1 MNKFKIA
8 MVDDNWEIC
17 ELFKTIIQNLEMFEV
32 ISFDKGYRFLEYIED
47 NQYDIAIIDIDLPDI
62 SGYEIIKEIRNEHQ
76 NYVPII
82 VISAFDD
89 FPHKIKA
96 LELGADDYIIKPVN
110 IFEVVI
116 KMNNLLKRQS
126 YLLELNKREVIIQ
139 EKAEIIKLLKS
150 FFVEKIYNPAKKL
163 KNHFDNELSKE
174 KDQFSTSYIIDSY
187 KKLSEDF
194 NNLIK
199 NYEDLSSEIE
209 KRIEKIEEKKAQF
222 IPQKEIESKF
232 KTKFQ

>member
-1 MNKFKIA
+1 MNKFKIV

-32 ISFDKGYRFLEYIED
+32 FSFDKGQRFLEYIEE
-47 NQYDIAIIDIDLPDI
+47 NNYDIAIIDIDLPDI
-62 SGYEIIKEIRNEHQ
+62 SGYDLIKIIRNEMK

-89 FPHKIKA
+89 FMHKIKA

-126 YLLELNKREVIIQ
+126 YLSELNKREAIIE
-139 EKAEIIKLLKS
+139 EKAEIIKLLKT
-150 FFVEKIYNPAKKL
+150 FFNEKVYEPAKRL
-163 KNHFDNELSKE
+163 KNHFDQQIAKGKMSLSVDKVYE
-174 KDQFSTSYIIDSY
+174 
-187 KKLSEDF
+187 
-194 NNLIK
+194 
-199 NYEDLSSEIE
+199 NYEKISKDFESLIENYEKLSSELE
-209 KRIEKIEEKKAQF
+209 KRIEKIQEKKAQF
-222 IPQKEIESKF
+222 IHQKEIESRF
-232 KTKFQ
+232 KTKF

>member
-1 MNKFKIA
+1 MNKFKIV

-32 ISFDKGYRFLEYIED
+32 ISFDKGHRFLEYIEE
-47 NQYDIAIIDIDLPDI
+47 NEYDIAVIDIDLPDI
-62 SGYEIIKEIRNEHQ
+62 SGYELIKIIRNEQ
-76 NYVPII
+76 KNYVPII
-82 VISAFDD
+82 VISAFED
-89 FPHKIKA
+89 FMHKIKA

-126 YLLELNKREVIIQ
+126 YLCELNKREFIIQ

-150 FFVEKIYNPAKKL
+150 FFKEEIYEPAKKL
-163 KNHFDNELSKE
+163 KNHFDIELK
-174 KDQFSTSYIIDSY
+174 KDKNSISSNDVYDVY
-187 KKLSEDF
+187 KKLSNDF
-194 NNLIK
+194 NKLINNFEK
-199 NYEDLSSEIE
+199 LSNEIE

-222 IPQKEIESKF
+222 VPQKEIELRF
-232 KTKFQ
+232 KTKF